1 MWCLWLWLYTG
12 TSIPFPVQA
21 TPPPEELAALRDIFL
36 AAHLPWNETQDPCTD
51 PEVVR
56 CERNHV
62 IKLVVFG
69 NQMTSLPESI
79 RNLQALEWLDL
90 SQNTLTSLPE
100 SMGNLQ
106 ALERLDLSH
115 NTLTSLPESMG
126 NLQAL
131 EWLDL
136 SLNTLTSLPE
146 SIGNLQA
153 LKTLYLSDNMLTSLP
168 ESIGNLQA
176 LETLDLFHNTLTSLP
191 ASIGN
196 LQALKTLYLYR
207 NTLTSLPASIGNL
220 HALETLDLFRNTLTS
235 LPASIG
241 NLKALESLDLS
252 HSMLT
257 SLPESIGNLQ
267 ALEWLDLSSNTLT
280 SLPESIGNLKALET
294 LDLSHNTLTSL
305 PESIG
310 NLQLLFS
317 LDLFRNTLTSLPESI
332 GNLQLLLALDLFH
345 NTLTSLPES
354 IGNLQALEWLDLFH
368 NTLTS
373 LPDSIGNLQALKTLD
388 LSQNTLTSLP
398 ASIGHLETLQSLRL
412 GNNQV
417 TSLPDSIGHLPALQ
431 SLFLENNQLTSLP
444 DLKLGK
450 LIFLTASGNLLRR
463 LPESLG
469 NSKNLTTL
477 ALGNNFLKDL
487 PENLTR
493 LDRLES
499 VFMDSNRLDDPKEMC
514 KLVGSSSVLKV
525 LYAHSNTLQHE
536 IPACLTN
543 FTALQTLTLHSNS
556 LSGGIPTALS
566 RLSELTLLTLH
577 ENRLAGRIP
586 DDFANA
592 TNLAFFSAYSNFLK
606 GRIPPFNLSKDCV
619 DDTSFLGQNGLPCH
633 VTRNCSG
640 ADVRRHCPSR
650 CRLCPHA
657 SARGPVLLLHDNR
670 LSCDLPEHV
679 TKWAQDVRSIS
690 LIGNMLGNGS
700 KDLPPWIGTDEK
712 QEFLYLSSNK
722 AIAMFWNLK
731 TTASLAL
738 LLVCTI
744 VFSQISRP
752 HYGNILDAEA
762 GTRLLHR
769 SHLFVLG
776 ICISLSAVAAVLLML
791 YLSFSTYYEC
801 RSGFS
806 STTLSNL
813 FEPGDDDNIFAEW
826 VIVVTWII
834 WVVVSAMLVEKAY
847 PRIDRAEETGMSCM
861 TDLETTNRRRKYV
874 QCAWK
879 VLCSLLWVCV
889 VIILSV
895 PSIAFA
901 FVNVIPSN
909 NTLELS
915 SGWRKFLH
923 QQAAALMVLT
933 DMFITPRLVKFFHIA
948 TGIKRSMLLM
958 AARLGTMWL
967 VAFLTTLYLSTH
979 CMNGWTLFWQVCNEK
994 SEHYQLWN
1002 MSIGDHSILEPKRD
1016 LCRARASWMSDSAC
1030 MRSVVDTMAPLL
1042 LSKMITR
1049 ILLQTGLTLAKWL
1062 LSEKVSVG
1070 GTKLFLRWRICRR
1083 RICTS
1088 SSLEHGQQA
1097 SLLATFAE
1105 MALLWGAFVPL
1116 LVPAVLLA
1124 TGSNMVMCKIGHAH
1138 YEVSPLNLDKD
1149 ATGIARRYLHGTIS
1163 ILLCFQNW
1171 FAWSSGMQGKWLLLG
1186 TAALYLLYLLYMSL
1200 VIPSRNRPSND
1211 EGTELVVNSN

>member
-1 MWCLWLWLYTG
+1 MLLKQSSLTMWCLWLWLYSG

-56 CERNHV
+56 CATARNHV
-62 IKLVVFG
+62 SKLVVFG
-69 NQMTSLPESI
+69 KQMTSLPESI

-90 SQNTLTSLPE
+90 SQNTLTSLP
-100 SMGNLQ
+100 
-106 ALERLDLSH
+106 D
-115 NTLTSLPESMG
+115 
-126 NLQAL
+126 
-131 EWLDL
+131 
-136 SLNTLTSLPE
+136 

-153 LKTLYLSDNMLTSLP
+153 LKTLDLSDNTLNSLP
-168 ESIGNLQA
+168 DSIGNLQA
-176 LETLDLFHNTLTSLP
+176 LKTLDLFDNTLTSLPASIGNLQALVSLDLFHNTLTSLP

-196 LQALKTLYLYR
+196 LQAL
-207 NTLTSLPASIGNL
+207 
-220 HALETLDLFRNTLTS
+220 
-235 LPASIG
+235 
-241 NLKALESLDLS
+241 
-252 HSMLT
+252 
-257 SLPESIGNLQ
+257 
-267 ALEWLDLSSNTLT
+267 EWLDLFHNTLT

-310 NLQLLFS
+310 NLKALET
-317 LDLFRNTLTSLPESI
+317 LDLSSNTLTSLPESI
-332 GNLQLLLALDLFH
+332 GNLKALETLDLSSNTLTSLPESIGNLKTLETLDLSH
-345 NTLTSLPES
+345 NTLTSLPAS

-373 LPDSIGNLQALKTLD
+373 LPESIGNLQLLFSLHLFHNTLTSLPASIGNLQALEWLD
-388 LSQNTLTSLP
+388 LSHNTLTSLP
-398 ASIGHLETLQSLRL
+398 ASIGHLEILQSLRL

-417 TSLPDSIGHLPALQ
+417 TSLPDSFGNLPTLRE
-431 SLFLENNQLTSLP
+431 LFLENNQLTSLP

-450 LIFLTASGNLLRR
+450 LIFLTASGNRLRR

-499 VFMDSNRLDDPKEMC
+499 VFMDSNRLHDPKEMC

-536 IPACLTN
+536 IPSCLTN
-543 FTALQTLTLHSNS
+543 FTALQTLTLHNNL

-592 TNLAFFSAYSNFLK
+592 TNLAFFSAHSNFLK

-619 DDTSFLGQNGLPCH
+619 DDTSFLDQDGFPCY
-633 VTRNCSG
+633 VIRNCSG

-650 CRLCPHA
+650 CGLCPHA

-731 TTASLAL
+731 TMASLAL

-762 GTRLLHR
+762 GTWLLHR
-769 SHLFVLG
+769 SHLFVLD
-776 ICISLSAVAAVLLML
+776 ICIGLSAVAAVLLML

-847 PRIDRAEETGMSCM
+847 PRIDREAEETGPSRM
-861 TDLETTNRRRKYV
+861 TDLEATNQRHQYV

-889 VIILSV
+889 VIILSA

-915 SGWRKFLH
+915 SGWRQFLY

-948 TGIKRSMLLM
+948 TGVRRSRLLM

-967 VAFLTTLYLSTH
+967 VACLTTLYLSAH

-994 SEHYQLWN
+994 SEQYQLWN

-1016 LCRARASWMSDSAC
+1016 LCRATASWMSDSAC

-1062 LSEKVSVG
+1062 VSEKVSVG

-1088 SSLEHGQQA
+1088 TSLEHGQQA

-1163 ILLCFQNW
+1163 ILLFFQNW

-1186 TAALYLLYLLYMSL
+1186 TAALYLLYMSL
-1200 VIPSRNRPSND
+1200 SIPSRNRPSND
-1211 EGTELVVNSN
+1211 EGAELQLVVNSNRIGPAFG

>member
-1 MWCLWLWLYTG
+1 M
-12 TSIPFPVQA
+12 QA

-56 CERNHV
+56 CARNHV
-62 IKLVVFG
+62 SKLVVFG

-90 SQNTLTSLPE
+90 SQNTLTSLPD
-100 SMGNLQ
+100 SIGNLQ
-106 ALERLDLSH
+106 ALKTLELSHNTLNSLPDSIGNLQALVSLDLSH
-115 NTLTSLPESMG
+115 NTLTSLP
-126 NLQAL
+126 A
-131 EWLDL
+131 
-136 SLNTLTSLPE
+136 

-153 LKTLYLSDNMLTSLP
+153 LVS
-168 ESIGNLQA
+168 
-176 LETLDLFHNTLTSLP
+176 LDLFHNTLTSLP

-196 LQALKTLYLYR
+196 LQALKTLYLYQ

-220 HALETLDLFRNTLTS
+220 HALETLGLSHNTLTS
-235 LPASIG
+235 LPAFIG
-241 NLKALESLDLS
+241 NLKALELLDLS
-252 HSMLT
+252 HNTLT

-267 ALEWLDLSSNTLT
+267 GLEWLDLAHNMLT

-294 LDLSHNTLTSL
+294 LDLSHNRLTSL

-317 LDLFRNTLTSLPESI
+317 LDLFHNTLTSLPESI
-332 GNLQLLLALDLFH
+332 GNLQGLEWLDLAH
-345 NTLTSLPES
+345 NMLTSLPES
-354 IGNLQALEWLDLFH
+354 IGNLQALEWLDLSH

-373 LPDSIGNLQALKTLD
+373 LPV
-388 LSQNTLTSLP
+388 
-398 ASIGHLETLQSLRL
+398 SIGHLEILQSLRL
-412 GNNQV
+412 GNNQI
-417 TSLPDSIGHLPALQ
+417 TSLPYSIGHLSALQ

-619 DDTSFLGQNGLPCH
+619 DDTSFLDQNGLPCH

-650 CRLCPHA
+650 CGLCPHA

-670 LSCDLPEHV
+670 LSCDIPEHV
-679 TKWAQDVRSIS
+679 TKWAKEVRSIS

-700 KDLPPWIGTDEK
+700 KDLPPWIGTDEQ

-731 TTASLAL
+731 TMASLAL
-738 LLVCTI
+738 LLVCSI

-762 GTRLLHR
+762 GTLLLHR

-847 PRIDRAEETGMSCM
+847 PRIDREAEETGPSRM
-861 TDLETTNRRRKYV
+861 TDLETTNQRRKYV

-933 DMFITPRLVKFFHIA
+933 DMFITPGKIFSHSYRHKKIY
-948 TGIKRSMLLM
+948 
-958 AARLGTMWL
+958 AADGS
-967 VAFLTTLYLSTH
+967 AF
-979 CMNGWTLFWQVCNEK
+979 
-994 SEHYQLWN
+994 
-1002 MSIGDHSILEPKRD
+1002 GDHVACRFFDYPVSQHPLHERLDTIL
-1016 LCRARASWMSDSAC
+1016 
-1030 MRSVVDTMAPLL
+1030 
-1042 LSKMITR
+1042 
-1049 ILLQTGLTLAKWL
+1049 
-1062 LSEKVSVG
+1062 
-1070 GTKLFLRWRICRR
+1070 
-1083 RICTS
+1083 
-1088 SSLEHGQQA
+1088 A
-1097 SLLATFAE
+1097 SL
-1105 MALLWGAFVPL
+1105 
-1116 LVPAVLLA
+1116 
-1124 TGSNMVMCKIGHAH
+1124 
-1138 YEVSPLNLDKD
+1138 
-1149 ATGIARRYLHGTIS
+1149 
-1163 ILLCFQNW
+1163 Q
-1171 FAWSSGMQGKWLLLG
+1171 
-1186 TAALYLLYLLYMSL
+1186 
-1200 VIPSRNRPSND
+1200 
-1211 EGTELVVNSN
+1211 

>member
-1 MWCLWLWLYTG
+1 MAYRSYRSPYEPSATSISVPNQFWYNTLLLKQSSLPMWCLWLWLCTG
-12 TSIPFPVQA
+12 TSIAIPVQA
-21 TPPPEELAALRDIFL
+21 TLPRHELAALRDIFL

-62 IKLVVFG
+62 SKLVVFG
-69 NQMTSLPESI
+69 NQMTSLPQSI
-79 RNLQALEWLDL
+79 GNLQVLEWLDL
-90 SQNTLTSLPE
+90 SQNMLTSLPDSIGNLQALKILYLYQNMLTSLPE
-100 SMGNLQ
+100 SIGNLQ
-106 ALERLDLSH
+106 VLEWLGLAR
-115 NTLTSLPESMG
+115 NTLTSLPNSIR
-126 NLQAL
+126 NLNAL
-131 EWLDL
+131 NYLIL
-136 SLNTLTSLPE
+136 SDNTLTSLPE

-153 LKTLYLSDNMLTSLP
+153 LEWFDLSYNTLTSLP

-176 LETLDLFHNTLTSLP
+176 LDSFDLSHNTL
-191 ASIGN
+191 N
-196 LQALKTLYLYR
+196 
-207 NTLTSLPASIGNL
+207 
-220 HALETLDLFRNTLTS
+220 
-235 LPASIG
+235 
-241 NLKALESLDLS
+241 
-252 HSMLT
+252 
-257 SLPESIGNLQ
+257 SLPESIGNL
-267 ALEWLDLSSNTLT
+267 
-280 SLPESIGNLKALET
+280 P
-294 LDLSHNTLTSL
+294 
-305 PESIG
+305 
-310 NLQLLFS
+310 LLFS
-317 LDLFRNTLTSLPESI
+317 LDLS
-332 GNLQLLLALDLFH
+332 Q

-354 IGNLQALEWLDLFH
+354 IGNLQALEWLDLSH

-373 LPDSIGNLQALKTLD
+373 LPV
-388 LSQNTLTSLP
+388 
-398 ASIGHLETLQSLRL
+398 SIGHLEILQSLRL
-412 GNNQV
+412 GNNQI
-417 TSLPDSIGHLPALQ
+417 TSLPYSIGHLPALQ

-450 LIFLTASGNLLRR
+450 LIFLTASGNRLRR

-543 FTALQTLTLHSNS
+543 FTALQILTLHSNS
-556 LSGGIPTALS
+556 LSGSIPTALS

-577 ENRLAGRIP
+577 ENRLAGWIP
-586 DDFANA
+586 DDFTNA
-592 TNLAFFSAYSNFLK
+592 TNLTFFSAYSNFLK

-619 DDTSFLGQNGLPCH
+619 DDTSFLDQDGLSCY
-633 VTRNCSG
+633 VISNCSR
-640 ADVRRHCPSR
+640 ADVARHCPSR
-650 CRLCPHA
+650 CGLCPHA

-679 TKWAQDVRSIS
+679 TKWAKDVRSIS

-700 KDLPPWIGTDEK
+700 KDLPPWIGTDEQ

-738 LLVCTI
+738 LLVCSI

-834 WVVVSAMLVEKAY
+834 WVVVSAILVEKAY
-847 PRIDRAEETGMSCM
+847 PRIDREAEETGMSPM
-861 TDLETTNRRRKYV
+861 TDLETTNQRRKYV

-933 DMFITPRLVKFFHIA
+933 DMFITPRLVTFFHIA
-948 TGIKRSMLLM
+948 TGIRRSMLLM

-967 VAFLTTLYLSTH
+967 AAFLTTLYLNTH

-1002 MSIGDHSILEPKRD
+1002 MSIGDYSILEPKRD
-1016 LCRARASWMSDSAC
+1016 LCQARASWMSDSAC

-1049 ILLQTGLTLAKWL
+1049 ILLQTGLTLATWL
-1062 LSEKVSVG
+1062 VSEKVSVG

-1088 SSLEHGQQA
+1088 NSLEHGQQA

-1163 ILLCFQNW
+1163 ILLFFQNW

-1211 EGTELVVNSN
+1211 EGTELVGNSN

>member
-1 MWCLWLWLYTG
+1 MAYRSYRSYRSPYEPSATNISVPNQIWYNTLLLKQSSLPMGCLWLWLYTG

-56 CERNHV
+56 CERNRV
-62 IKLVVFG
+62 SKLEVHG
-69 NQMTSLPESI
+69 NHM
-79 RNLQALEWLDL
+79 
-90 SQNTLTSLPE
+90 
-100 SMGNLQ
+100 
-106 ALERLDLSH
+106 
-115 NTLTSLPESMG
+115 
-126 NLQAL
+126 
-131 EWLDL
+131 
-136 SLNTLTSLPE
+136 
-146 SIGNLQA
+146 
-153 LKTLYLSDNMLTSLP
+153 
-168 ESIGNLQA
+168 
-176 LETLDLFHNTLTSLP
+176 
-191 ASIGN
+191 
-196 LQALKTLYLYR
+196 
-207 NTLTSLPASIGNL
+207 
-220 HALETLDLFRNTLTS
+220 
-235 LPASIG
+235 
-241 NLKALESLDLS
+241 
-252 HSMLT
+252 T

-267 ALEWLDLSSNTLT
+267 ALEWLDLSQNMLTSLPDSIGNLQALKILYLYQNRLT
-280 SLPESIGNLKALET
+280 SLPESIGNLQVLEWLGLARNTLTSLPKSIGNLNALNY
-294 LDLSHNTLTSL
+294 LILSQNTLTSL

-310 NLQLLFS
+310 NLQALEWF
-317 LDLFRNTLTSLPESI
+317 DLSYNTLTSLPESI
-332 GNLQLLLALDLFH
+332 GNLQALDSFDLSHNSLNSLPESIGNLPLLFSLDLSQ

-354 IGNLQALEWLDLFH
+354 IGNLQALEWLE
-368 NTLTS
+368 
-373 LPDSIGNLQALKTLD
+373 
-388 LSQNTLTSLP
+388 LSHNTLTSLP
-398 ASIGHLETLQSLRL
+398 ASIGHLEILQSLRL

-417 TSLPDSIGHLPALQ
+417 TSLPDSFGHLPALQ

-450 LIFLTASGNLLRR
+450 LIFLTASGNRLRR

-525 LYAHSNTLQHE
+525 LYAHSNTLQRE

-556 LSGGIPTALS
+556 LSGSIPTALS
-566 RLSELTLLTLH
+566 TLSELTLLTLH
-577 ENRLAGRIP
+577 ENRLAGWIP
-586 DDFANA
+586 DDFTNA
-592 TNLAFFSAYSNFLK
+592 TNLTFFSAYSNFLK

-619 DDTSFLGQNGLPCH
+619 DDTSFLDQYGLSCY
-633 VTRNCSG
+633 VISNCSR
-640 ADVRRHCPSR
+640 ADVARHCPSR
-650 CRLCPHA
+650 CGLCPHA

-679 TKWAQDVRSIS
+679 TKWAKDVRSIS

-700 KDLPPWIGTDEK
+700 KDLPPWIGTDEQ

-731 TTASLAL
+731 TMASLAL

-762 GTRLLHR
+762 GTLLLHR

-834 WVVVSAMLVEKAY
+834 WVVVSAILVEKAY
-847 PRIDRAEETGMSCM
+847 PRIDRAEETGMSPM

-909 NTLELS
+909 NTLELT
-915 SGWRKFLH
+915 SGWRQFWH

-933 DMFITPRLVKFFHIA
+933 DMFITQRLATFFHTA
-948 TGIKRSMLLM
+948 TGIRRSMLLM

-967 VAFLTTLYLSTH
+967 AAFLTTLYLNTH

-1016 LCRARASWMSDSAC
+1016 LCQARASWMSDSAC

-1049 ILLQTGLTLAKWL
+1049 ILLQTGLTLATWL
-1062 LSEKVSVG
+1062 VSEKVSVG

-1088 SSLEHGQQA
+1088 KSLEHGQQA

-1138 YEVSPLNLDKD
+1138 YDVSPLNLDKD

-1211 EGTELVVNSN
+1211 EGTELQLVGNSN